1 MNKTDP
7 RVDAFLRHVPQWRE
21 ELLALREIML
31 ETDLTESYKWGQP
44 CYTYNDKNLVLLG
57 GFASSFVVSFFNGS
71 LLQDPEGILEFAG
84 LNSRVAKVLRFTDG
98 SQIAPLETMIKSYV
112 AESIVLEQTGIK
124 IQTSPANELPVP
136 KELLDA
142 FARFKGL
149 EQAFYALTP
158 GRQRGYLMHVA
169 SAKQAA
175 TRTSRIEKCVDKI
188 LDGKGLQE

>member
-1 MNKTDP
+1 MSPLDP
-7 RVDAFLRHVPQWRE
+7 RVDAFFRHVPKWRQ

-31 ETDLTESYKWGQP
+31 ETPLAESYKWGQP
-44 CYTYNDKNLVLLG
+44 CYTYNGKNLVLLG
-57 GFASSFVVSFFNGS
+57 GFASSFVVSFFNGAM
-71 LLQDPEGILEFAG
+71 LQDPEGILEFPG
-84 LNSRVAKVLRFTDG
+84 PNSRVAKVLRFTDG
-98 SQIAPLETMIKSYV
+98 SQIAPLENTIKSYV
-112 AESIVLEQTGIK
+112 AESIVLEQTGVK

-142 FARFKGL
+142 FARVKGL

-169 SAKQAA
+169 SAKQPA

>member
-1 MNKTDP
+1 MKSKDP
-7 RVDAFLRHVPQWRE
+7 RVDAFFRHVPLWRE

-98 SQIAPLETMIKSYV
+98 SQIAPLENTIKSYV

>member
-1 MNKTDP
+1 
-7 RVDAFLRHVPQWRE
+7 
-21 ELLALREIML
+21 
-31 ETDLTESYKWGQP
+31 
-44 CYTYNDKNLVLLG
+44 
-57 GFASSFVVSFFNGS
+57 
-71 LLQDPEGILEFAG
+71 
-84 LNSRVAKVLRFTDG
+84 
-98 SQIAPLETMIKSYV
+98 MIKSYV

>member
-71 LLQDPEGILEFAG
+71 LLQDPKGILEFPG
-84 LNSRVAKVLRFTDG
+84 PNSRVAKVLRFTDG
-98 SQIAPLETMIKSYV
+98 SQIAPLENTIKSYV

>member
-7 RVDAFLRHVPQWRE
+7 RVDAFLRHVPLWRE

-31 ETDLTESYKWGQP
+31 ETNLTESYKWGQP

-71 LLQDPEGILEFAG
+71 LLQDPKGILEFPG
-84 LNSRVAKVLRFTDG
+84 PNSRVAKVLRFTDG

-112 AESIVLEQTGIK
+112 AESIVLEQTGVK

>member
-1 MNKTDP
+1 MKVKDP
-7 RVDAFLRHVPQWRE
+7 RVDAFFRHVPQWRE

-71 LLQDPEGILEFAG
+71 LLQDPKGILEFPG
-84 LNSRVAKVLRFTDG
+84 PNSRVAKVLRFTDG
-98 SQIAPLETMIKSYV
+98 SQIAPLENTIKSYV

-142 FARFKGL
+142 FARVKGL
-149 EQAFYALTP
+149 AQAFYALTP

>member
-1 MNKTDP
+1 MKAKDP
-7 RVDAFLRHVPQWRE
+7 RVDAFFRHVPQWHE
-21 ELLALREIML
+21 ELHKLREIL
-31 ETDLTESYKWGQP
+31 LDTELTESYKWGQP
-44 CYTYNDKNLVLLG
+44 CYTYGDKNLVLLG

-84 LNSRVAKVLRFTDG
+84 PNSRVAKVLRFTDG
-98 SQIAPLETMIKSYV
+98 SQIAPLESTIKSYV
-112 AESIVLEQTGIK
+112 AESIVLEQTGLK
-124 IQTSPANELPVP
+124 IQRSQANELPVP

-142 FARFKGL
+142 FARVKGL

-169 SAKQAA
+169 SAKQPA

>member
-1 MNKTDP
+1 MKSKDP
-7 RVDAFLRHVPQWRE
+7 RVDAFFRHVPQWRE

-71 LLQDPEGILEFAG
+71 LLQDPKGILEFPG
-84 LNSRVAKVLRFTDG
+84 PNSRVAKVLRFTDG
-98 SQIAPLETMIKSYV
+98 SQIAPLENTIKSYV

-142 FARFKGL
+142 FARVKGL
-149 EQAFYALTP
+149 AQAFYALTP

>member
-1 MNKTDP
+1 
-7 RVDAFLRHVPQWRE
+7 
-21 ELLALREIML
+21 ML

-71 LLQDPEGILEFAG
+71 LLQDPKGILEFPG
-84 LNSRVAKVLRFTDG
+84 PNSRVAKVLRFTDG